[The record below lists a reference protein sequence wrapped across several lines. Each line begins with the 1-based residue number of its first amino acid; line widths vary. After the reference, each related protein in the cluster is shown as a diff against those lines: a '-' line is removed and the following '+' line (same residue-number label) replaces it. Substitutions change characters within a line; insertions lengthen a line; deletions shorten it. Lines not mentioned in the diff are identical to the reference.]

1 MVDVNELAQEIW
13 KPNSRPSLRT
23 LRHWTRVGII
33 PCVQVGGRIYYIVA
47 KVRAALDR
55 RSKHREPPE
64 KPQPGIKL
72 PVGRPRKSKP

>member
-1 MVDVNELAQEIW
+1 MNAENQIVIEKEAAQLVDVNELAQEIW

-55 RSKHREPPE
+55 
-64 KPQPGIKL
+64 
-72 PVGRPRKSKP
+72 